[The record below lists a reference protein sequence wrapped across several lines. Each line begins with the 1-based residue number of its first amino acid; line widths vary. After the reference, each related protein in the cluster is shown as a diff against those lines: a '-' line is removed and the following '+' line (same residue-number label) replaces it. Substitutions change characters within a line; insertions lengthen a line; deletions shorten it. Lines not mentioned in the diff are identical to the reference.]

1 VVMDIERIQW
11 WIEAES
17 IKLRIRADRER
28 LEKME
33 KDTFCRQVNNK
44 NQNKDDK
51 NSETNHEDQA
61 KG

>member
-1 VVMDIERIQW
+1 MDIERIQW

-17 IKLRIRADRER
+17 IKMKIRADRER

-44 NQNKDDK
+44 NQNKHDK
-51 NSETNHEDQA
+51 NSEANHEDQA

>member
-1 VVMDIERIQW
+1 MDIERIQW

-17 IKLRIRADRER
+17 IKMKIRADRER

-33 KDTFCRQVNNK
+33 KGTFCREVNNK

>member
-1 VVMDIERIQW
+1 MDIERIQW
-11 WIEAES
+11 WIEES

-33 KDTFCRQVNNK
+33 KDTFCREVNNK